1 MQCNKLL
8 KNSMNEPVSNG
19 HKRAPNLY
27 AKHAAAAGDLMD
39 EINSGNKNEAMFI
52 LFWVI
57 YYAPACFIF

>member
-1 MQCNKLL
+1 
-8 KNSMNEPVSNG
+8 MNEPVSNG